1 MEITSADVTLDA
13 GGNSNAVYIFQI
25 ASSFT
30 VGVGRQV
37 ILSGGTDSSRI
48 FWQVGSSATLNS
60 NSNVSGNILALT
72 TISLGTGAT
81 LNGRALARN
90 ASVTLLTNNVTP

>member
-1 MEITSADVTLDA
+1 MRDTRGWGMD
-13 GGNSNAVYIFQI
+13 
-25 ASSFT
+25 
-30 VGVGRQV
+30 VGRQV
-37 ILSGGTDSSRI
+37 ILSGGAQPSSI
-48 FWQVGSSATLNS
+48 FWQVGSSAALNT

-90 ASVTLLTNNVTP
+90 GSVTLLANTITP